1 MSVLLSTGSGTNS
14 EPEPELYMLMQF
26 VATFGLFANIF
37 VISPV
42 SSALGVFDATEKEVG
57 IEDVT

>member
-1 MSVLLSTGSGTNS
+1 
-14 EPEPELYMLMQF
+14 MLMQF